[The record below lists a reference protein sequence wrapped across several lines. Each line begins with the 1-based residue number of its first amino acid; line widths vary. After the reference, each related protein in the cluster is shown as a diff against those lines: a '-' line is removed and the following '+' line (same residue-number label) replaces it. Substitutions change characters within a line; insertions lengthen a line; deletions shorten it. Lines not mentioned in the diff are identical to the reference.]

1 MNLKNIKHAKGT
13 GASTAPTNDQVLCS
27 PADAY
32 NYMMTMLQILA
43 AFFLFCYTTTC
54 NYFNALLIVTDTD
67 YPVGATLE
75 DIIKKTKENPYGNR
89 FLKCDT
95 TEVALSDKVPKF
107 NWWWQNTQE
116 TSYHLG
122 GWVLHAYFDFS
133 KDKFIGPTKIIPD
146 TGILSFIRWMLFG
159 AWTQLS
165 MLVMFGAVFLTW
177 IPGWFAGLF
186 AFRIL
191 NGTGLNKFLLFCL
204 SAFLTFIFG
213 LVSVFPIFYEF
224 IYLTYLFFFKRFIS
238 NSDKVSDEFTN
249 RMTYLIVVYVIVAL
263 IVAAIQLPPITAGA
277 LAFIVAAV
285 SMISYWITKPSGNK
299 AAASAAE
306 TLEAVGAV
314 VAAVANPDDK
324 ES

>member
-13 GASTAPTNDQVLCS
+13 GASTATTNGQVLCS
-27 PADAY
+27 PTDAY

-54 NYFNALLIVTDTD
+54 NYFNALLINTDKD
-67 YPVGATLE
+67 YPVGKTLE
-75 DIIKKTKENPYGNR
+75 GIIQTPNGENPYASR
-89 FLKCDT
+89 FLKCNT
-95 TEVALSDKVPKF
+95 TGVESDKVPKF

-122 GWVLHAYFDFS
+122 GWILHNYFDFS
-133 KDKFIGPTKIIPD
+133 KDKFIGPTEKIPD
-146 TGILSFIRWMLFG
+146 TGILSFILWMLFG
-159 AWTQLS
+159 VWTQLS
-165 MLVMFGAVFLTW
+165 MLVMLCAVFLTW

-204 SAFLTFIFG
+204 SAALTFVFG
-213 LVSVFPIFYEF
+213 LVTVFPIFYEF
-224 IYLTYLFFFKRFIS
+224 IYLIYLFFFKRFIS
-238 NSDKVSDEFTN
+238 DPNKVSDEFTN

-277 LAFIVAAV
+277 MAIIVAVV
-285 SMISYWITKPSGNK
+285 SMVSYYITRSSGNK
-299 AAASAAE
+299 SADTVSAV
-306 TLEAVGAV
+306 VGA
-314 VAAVANPDDK
+314 AVEDK
-324 ES
+324 

>member
-13 GASTAPTNDQVLCS
+13 GAATASTNGQALCS

-54 NYFNALLIVTDTD
+54 NYFNALLIVTDKD

-75 DIIKKTKENPYGNR
+75 GIIQTPGGENPYASR
-89 FLKCDT
+89 FLKCNT
-95 TEVALSDKVPKF
+95 TGVESDKVPKF

-122 GWVLHAYFDFS
+122 GWILHNYFDFS
-133 KDKFIGPTKIIPD
+133 KDKFIGPTEIIPD

-186 AFRIL
+186 AFRTL
-191 NGTGLNKFLLFCL
+191 NGDGLNKFLLFCL
-204 SAFLTFIFG
+204 SALLTFVFG
-213 LVSVFPIFYEF
+213 LVTVFPIFYEF
-224 IYLTYLFFFKRFIS
+224 IYLIYLFFFKRFIS
-238 NSDKVSDEFTN
+238 DPNKVSDEFTS
-249 RMTYLIVVYVIVAL
+249 RMSYLIVVYVIVAL

-277 LAFIVAAV
+277 MAIIVAVV
-285 SMISYWITKPSGNK
+285 SMVSYYMTRPSGSK
-299 AAASAAE
+299 AAA
-306 TLEAVGAV
+306 VGA
-314 VAAVANPDDK
+314 NPN
-324 ES
+324 